1 MTQPRTSSSRATGLS
16 RRPVEAAPPPPPRAE
31 RGVARL
37 GRRTKELAPKLRPG
51 EIAVIDHVDIDR
63 LAAEDLV
70 AAGVTCVLNAARSSS
85 GSFPNQ
91 GPLVLVEAG
100 VHLVDCPGVP
110 LLDLLDDG
118 DPLEVR
124 GGQVRRDGEVLA
136 RGEVRDLAAVR
147 AAEERGRER
156 IGEAVMA
163 FADNTMRHM
172 VEERDLLAGRLELP
186 DLETSFRDRPALVV
200 VRGVDHQ
207 RDLRILRPYVR
218 DEKPVLVAVDGGAD
232 AMLGHGWVPHVIV
245 GDMDSASDDALRCGA
260 ELVLHAYP
268 DGTAPG
274 RPRLE
279 ALGLSWTEVRA
290 AATSEDVAML
300 LAAEKGA
307 GLIVTVG
314 SHFNLLEFLERNRAG
329 MSSTFLTRLRVGDI
343 LVDAKGV
350 SRLYRPSAGLAPILF
365 ITLAALVTLVV
376 VVLTS
381 EKLNALATLL
391 WLKLQLLLGLR

>member
-1 MTQPRTSSSRATGLS
+1 MTLPRASTPSRLGPP
-16 RRPVEAAPPPPPRAE
+16 RRPSEPPHPAPARLE
-31 RGVARL
+31 HGVARL
-37 GRRTKELAPKLRPG
+37 GRRTKELAPRLRPG
-51 EIAVIDHVDIDR
+51 EIAIIDHEDIDR

-70 AAGVTCVLNAARSSS
+70 AGGVRCVVNAARSSS
-85 GSFPNQ
+85 GTFPNQ

-110 LLDLLDDG
+110 LLDLIRDG
-118 DPLEVR
+118 ERLEVH
-124 GGQVRRDGEVLA
+124 GGQVRRQGHVVAEGEVK
-136 RGEVRDLAAVR
+136 DLAGVR

-186 DLETSFRDRPALVV
+186 ELDSSFRDRPALVV

-268 DGTAPG
+268 DGRAPG

-307 GLIVTVG
+307 ALIVTVG

-376 VVLTS
+376 VILTS
-381 EKLNALATLL
+381 EKLNALASLL